1 MIADGD
7 NGQYTLNLLVEDR
20 AIARSKLQRNLR
32 IAEIGKDVVKTL
44 GRFIKEEISRGT
56 FIKNLDGLS
65 KVKIPVDMS
74 WSALLEERAAQVPD
88 KTFLLYEDERFT
100 YRQMDQNANKIANL
114 IKSFGGGKGKG
125 IGIFMKNS
133 PRYLDIF
140 FGVQKIG
147 MYIVPLN
154 PELKGDGLQYVID
167 HSDVE
172 FLVVDG
178 ELFKI
183 FETVKKDLP
192 KLRHVFVNDIEPDAI
207 NINVPFGIKKL
218 SAVKD
223 YPDSNPGVGYNL
235 EDMCLIMYTSG
246 TTGRAKGVVY
256 RYGRSSVKKL
266 SLLSG
271 LFVKPDDVYY
281 TAMQLCH
288 GNAMFLTVTFSLA
301 GRGTVA
307 LARKFSASKF
317 WEDIRRYK
325 VTTFN
330 VIGSMVPI
338 LMKQP
343 PSPLDSQNNVRAIL
357 SAACPADM
365 WEAFEKRF
373 GLTIYEGYGAVDGGG
388 KVIMN
393 LGTGPVGSIGKPS
406 KSFGEIRL
414 IDSEDKDVRPG
425 EAGELVFVLGEKKKS
440 SGKKKASGDGVEYYK
455 NEKATGEKNKD
466 GLLYTGDLLRS
477 DEKGYLYFV
486 GRNTESMRKGGENV
500 SAFEVEHVIMDHPAV
515 EEVAVYAVPSEMA
528 EDEIMA
534 SVKLV
539 EGMTLDPKDLIVFL
553 KDRLAR
559 YAVPRYIRIVTEFP
573 MTNSFRVVKKE
584 LEKTGVT
591 PDTFDAQKN

>member
-1 MIADGD
+1 MKTKKG
-7 NGQYTLNLLVEDR
+7 
-20 AIARSKLQRNLR
+20 RSNLQRGLR
-32 IAEIGKDVVKTL
+32 IAEISKDFLITL
-44 GRFIKEEISRGT
+44 SRFFNEEISRGT
-56 FIKNLDGLS
+56 LIKNLEGIGNF
-65 KVKIPVDMS
+65 KIPVDMS
-74 WSALLEERAAQVPD
+74 WAALLEERAAQVPD
-88 KTFLLYEDERFT
+88 KYFLLYEDERFT

-133 PRYLDIF
+133 PRYLDVF

-178 ELFKI
+178 ELFDT
-183 FETVKKDLP
+183 FAAVKKYLP
-192 KLRHVFVNDIEPDAI
+192 KLKHVFVNDCEPDTK
-207 NINVPFGIKKL
+207 NIKVPFGIKKL
-218 SAVKD
+218 SSAAEQSDV
-223 YPDSNPGVGYNL
+223 NPGVGYNL
-235 EDMCLIMYTSG
+235 KDMCLIMYTSG

-271 LFVKPDDVYY
+271 LFIKPDDVYY

-301 GRGTVA
+301 GKATIA

-330 VIGSMVPI
+330 VIGSMVSI

-343 PSPLDSQNNVRAIL
+343 ASPLDSQNNVRAII

-393 LGTGPVGSIGKPS
+393 IGTGPVGSIGKPS
-406 KSFGEIRL
+406 KSVGEIRL
-414 IDSEDKDVRPG
+414 IDSEGKDVKKG
-425 EAGELVFVLGEKKKS
+425 EPGELVFVLRAKKDSGKKKS
-440 SGKKKASGDGVEYYK
+440 SGEGVEYYK

-466 GLLYTGDLLRS
+466 GLLFTGDLLRS
-477 DEKGYLYFV
+477 DKDGYLYFV

-500 SAFEVEHVIMDHPAV
+500 SAFEVEKVIMDHPAV

-534 SVKLV
+534 SVKPV
-539 EGMTLDPKDLIVFL
+539 EGMQMDPKDLITFL
-553 KDRLAR
+553 KDRLAKF
-559 YAVPRYIRIVTEFP
+559 AIPRYIRIVTEFP
-573 MTNSFRVVKKE
+573 MTNSFRVIKKE
-584 LEKTGVT
+584 LEKIGVT
-591 PDTFDAQKN
+591 PDTFDAQKK

>member
-1 MIADGD
+1 MVNI
-7 NGQYTLNLLVEDR
+7 LLIFLGEVVVIER
-20 AIARSKLQRNLR
+20 NSVQRSLR
-32 IAEIGKDVVKTL
+32 IAEIGVDVARTL
-44 GRFIKEEISRGT
+44 GRFVKEEISRGT
-56 FIKNLDGLS
+56 LIKNLEDIGNF
-65 KVKIPVDMS
+65 KIPVDMS
-74 WSALLEERAAQVPD
+74 WAALLEERAAQIPD
-88 KTFLLYEDERFT
+88 KTFLLYENERYT
-100 YRQMDQNANKIANL
+100 YSEMDQNANKVANL
-114 IKSFGGGKGKG
+114 IKAFGGGKGVG

-167 HSDVE
+167 HSDVQ
-172 FLVVDG
+172 FLMVDG
-178 ELFKI
+178 ELFEA
-183 FETVKKDLP
+183 FEAVKKELP
-192 KLRHVFVNDIEPDAI
+192 KLKHIFVNDCEPDSKDI
-207 NINVPFGIKKL
+207 KVPFGTKRL
-218 SAVKD
+218 SAAKD
-223 YPDSNPGVGYNL
+223 YPVTHPGIGYNP

-266 SLLSG
+266 SILSG

-301 GRGTVA
+301 GRGTIA
-307 LARKFSASKF
+307 LARKFSASRF
-317 WEDIRRYK
+317 WEDIRRHN
-325 VTTFN
+325 VTIFN

-343 PSPLDSQNNVRAIL
+343 PNPLDAQNNVRVVL

-373 GLTIYEGYGAVDGGG
+373 GVTIYEGYGAVDGGG

-393 LGTGPVGSIGKPS
+393 LGNGPVGSIGKPS
-406 KSFGEIRL
+406 KRIGKTRL
-414 IDSEDKDVRPG
+414 IDAEGRDVKKG
-425 EAGELVFVLGEKKKS
+425 EPGELVFVLGEKRS
-440 SGKKKASGDGVEYYK
+440 SGDGVEYYK

-539 EGMTLDPKDLIVFL
+539 EGMTLDPKELITFL
-553 KDRLAR
+553 KDRLAK
-559 YAVPRYIRIVTEFP
+559 YAVPRYIRIVKEFP

-591 PDTFDAQKN
+591 PDTFDAQKSH

>member
-1 MIADGD
+1 MK
-7 NGQYTLNLLVEDR
+7 R
-20 AIARSKLQRNLR
+20 RLR

-56 FIKNLDGLS
+56 FVKNLDGLG

-74 WSALLEERAAQVPD
+74 WSALLEERAAQVPE

-100 YRQMDQNANKIANL
+100 YRRMDQNANKAANL
-114 IKSFGGGKGKG
+114 LKSFGGGKGKG

-133 PRYLDIF
+133 PRYLDVF
-140 FGVQKIG
+140 FGAQKIG
-147 MYIVPLN
+147 MYLVPLN

-178 ELFKI
+178 ELFET

-192 KLRHVFVNDIEPDAI
+192 KLKHVFVNDIEPDAI

-223 YPDSNPGVGYNL
+223 YPDNNPGVGYNL

-301 GRGTVA
+301 GKATVA
-307 LARKFSASKF
+307 LARKFSASRF
-317 WEDIRRYK
+317 WEEIRRHK
-325 VTTFN
+325 VTIFN

-343 PSPLDSQNNVRAIL
+343 PSPLDSQNHVRFVL

-373 GLTIYEGYGAVDGGG
+373 GVTIYEGYGAVDGGG

-406 KSFGEIRL
+406 KRFGEIRL
-414 IDSEDKDVRPG
+414 IDSEGKDVKPG
-425 EAGELVFVLGEKKKS
+425 EPGELVFVLGKKKN
-440 SGKKKASGDGVEYYK
+440 SGEGVEYYK

-477 DEKGYLYFV
+477 DEKGHLYFV

-553 KDRLAR
+553 KDRLAK
-559 YAVPRYIRIVTEFP
+559 YAVPRYIRIVKEFP

-591 PDTFDAQKN
+591 PDTFDAQQK

>member
-1 MIADGD
+1 MREG
-7 NGQYTLNLLVEDR
+7 R
-20 AIARSKLQRNLR
+20 AIARSSLQRSLR
-32 IAEIGKDVVKTL
+32 IAEIGKDVIKTL
-44 GRFIKEEISRGT
+44 GRFVKEEISRGT
-56 FIKNLDGLS
+56 LIKNLDGIG

-74 WSALLEERAAQVPD
+74 WADLLEERAAQIPQ
-88 KTFLLYEDERFT
+88 KTFLLFEKESYT
-100 YRQMDQNANKIANL
+100 YKEMDQNANKVANL
-114 IKSFGGGKGKG
+114 IKAFGGGKGKG
-125 IGIFMKNS
+125 IGLFMRNS
-133 PRYLDIF
+133 PRYLDVF

-172 FLVVDG
+172 FLAVDG
-178 ELFKI
+178 ELF
-183 FETVKKDLP
+183 ETFDAVKKDLP
-192 KLRHVFVNDIEPDAI
+192 KLKHVFVNDIEPDAQ
-207 NINVPFGIKKL
+207 NIKVPFGIKNL
-218 SAVKD
+218 GMVKD
-223 YPDSNPGVGYNL
+223 YPVTSPGVGYNP

-266 SLLSG
+266 SILSG
-271 LFVKPDDVYY
+271 LFVRPDDIYY
-281 TAMQLCH
+281 TSMQLCH

-301 GRGTVA
+301 GKATVA
-307 LARKFSASKF
+307 LARKFSASRF

-325 VTTFN
+325 VTLFN

-343 PSPLDSQNNVRAIL
+343 PGPLDAQNNVRYVL
-357 SAACPADM
+357 SAACPAEM
-365 WEAFEKRF
+365 WETFEKRF
-373 GLTIYEGYGAVDGGG
+373 GVVIYEGYGAVDGGG
-388 KVIMN
+388 KIIMN
-393 LGTGPVGSIGKPS
+393 PGTGPIGSIGRPT
-406 KSFGEIRL
+406 KSLGKYRL
-414 IDSEDKDVRPG
+414 IDSEGKDVKKG
-425 EAGELVFVLGEKKKS
+425 EPGELVFVLEERKQSPKKKS
-440 SGKKKASGDGVEYYK
+440 SGEGVEYYK
-455 NEKATGEKNKD
+455 NEQASGEKNKG
-466 GLLYTGDLLRS
+466 GLLYTGDLLRC

-539 EGMTLDPKDLIVFL
+539 EGMTLDPKELIAFL

-559 YAVPRYIRIVTEFP
+559 YAVPRYIRIVKEFP

-591 PDTFDAQKN
+591 PDTFDAGKVKN

>member
-1 MIADGD
+1 
-7 NGQYTLNLLVEDR
+7 
-20 AIARSKLQRNLR
+20 LQRSLR
-32 IAEIGKDVVKTL
+32 IAEIGKDVFKTF
-44 GRFIKEEISRGT
+44 GRFVKEEISRGT
-56 FIKNLDGLS
+56 LLKNLDGLS
-65 KVKIPVDMS
+65 RVKIPADMS
-74 WSALLEERAAQVPD
+74 WAALLEERAAQVPD
-88 KTFLLYEDERFT
+88 KTFLLYENERFT
-100 YRQMDQNANKIANL
+100 YSQMDQNANKVANL
-114 IKSFGGGKGKG
+114 IKSFGGDKGKG
-125 IGIFMKNS
+125 IGLFMKNS
-133 PRYLDIF
+133 PRYLDVF
-140 FGVQKIG
+140 FGVQKLG
-147 MYIVPLN
+147 MYVVPLN

-172 FLVVDG
+172 FLIVDG
-178 ELFKI
+178 ELF
-183 FETVKKDLP
+183 ETLEAVKKSLP
-192 KLRHVFVNDIEPDAI
+192 KLRHIFVNDCEPDTKDI
-207 NINVPFGIKKL
+207 KVPFGIKRL
-218 SAVKD
+218 SAARE
-223 YPDSNPGVGYNL
+223 YPATNPDVGYNL

-271 LFVKPDDVYY
+271 LFVKSDDVYY

-301 GRGTVA
+301 CRGTVA
-307 LARKFSASKF
+307 LARKFSASRF
-317 WEDIRRYK
+317 WEDIRRYN
-325 VTTFN
+325 VTIFN

-343 PSPLDSQNNVRAIL
+343 PNPLDSQNKVRCVI

-393 LGTGPVGSIGKPS
+393 IGTGPVGSIGKPS
-406 KSFGEIRL
+406 KSIGEIRL
-414 IDSEDKDVRPG
+414 IDSQGKDVKKGDP
-425 EAGELVFVLGEKKKS
+425 GELVFVLGNKKKNAEKKKE
-440 SGKKKASGDGVEYYK
+440 SGDGVEYYK
-455 NEKATGEKNKD
+455 NEQATGEKNKD

-534 SVKLV
+534 SIKLV
-539 EGMTLDPKDLIVFL
+539 EGMTLDPKELMTFL
-553 KDRLAR
+553 KDRLAK
-559 YAVPRYIRIVTEFP
+559 YAVPRYIRFVTEFP

-584 LEKTGVT
+584 LEKIGVT
-591 PDTFDAQKN
+591 PDTFDAQQNKG

>member
-1 MIADGD
+1 
-7 NGQYTLNLLVEDR
+7 
-20 AIARSKLQRNLR
+20 LR
-32 IAEIGKDVVKTL
+32 IAEIVKDLVKTAGGFVKDEL
-44 GRFIKEEISRGT
+44 SRGT
-56 FIKNLDGLS
+56 LVKNLEGIS
-65 KVKIPVDMS
+65 RVKIPVDMS
-74 WSALLEERAAQVPD
+74 WAALLEERAAQVPD
-88 KTFLLYEDERFT
+88 RTFLLYENERYT
-100 YRQMDQNANKIANL
+100 YQEMDQNANKMANL
-114 IKSFGGGKGKG
+114 LKSYGGGKGKG
-125 IGIFMKNS
+125 LAIFMKNS

-140 FGVQKIG
+140 FGAQKIG
-147 MYIVPLN
+147 MYLVPLN

-178 ELFKI
+178 ELFHTLEAVKNNLSKI
-183 FETVKKDLP
+183 KHIFI
-192 KLRHVFVNDIEPDAI
+192 NDIEPDVQQI
-207 NINVPFGIKKL
+207 NAPGIKKL
-218 SAVKD
+218 SEVKNQ
-223 YPDSNPGVGYNL
+223 SGANPGVGYNL

-271 LFVKPDDVYY
+271 LFVKPGDIYY

-288 GNAMFLTVTFSLA
+288 GNAMFLTVTCSLA
-301 GRGTVA
+301 QRGTVA

-317 WEDIRRYK
+317 WEDIRRHQ
-325 VTTFN
+325 VTIFN

-343 PSPLDSQNNVRAIL
+343 PGPLDGKNHVRVVL

-373 GLTIYEGYGAVDGGG
+373 GLTIYEGYGAVDGGN

-393 LGTGPVGSIGKPS
+393 PGTGPVGSIGKPNS
-406 KSFGEIRL
+406 RIGKYRL
-414 IDSEDKDVRPG
+414 IDSEGKDVKPG
-425 EAGELVFVLGEKKKS
+425 EAGELVFVLDGKKSSSPKKKS
-440 SGKKKASGDGVEYYK
+440 GEGVEYYK
-455 NEKATGEKNKD
+455 NEKATGEKNKG
-466 GLLYTGDLLRS
+466 GLLYTGDLLRC

-534 SVKLV
+534 SIKLV
-539 EGMTLDPKDLIVFL
+539 EGMTLDPKDLITFL
-553 KDRLAR
+553 KDRLAK
-559 YAVPRYIRIVTEFP
+559 YAVPRYIRIVQEFP

-584 LEKTGVT
+584 LEKIGVT
-591 PDTFDAQKN
+591 PDTFDAAKIQH

>member
-1 MIADGD
+1 MAEIVKDVIKTAGVFFIEESAR
-7 NGQYTLNLLVEDR
+7 GTLN
-20 AIARSKLQRNLR
+20 QNLKG
-32 IAEIGKDVVKTL
+32 ITKA
-44 GRFIKEEISRGT
+44 S
-56 FIKNLDGLS
+56 
-65 KVKIPVDMS
+65 IPVDMS
-74 WSALLEERAAQVPD
+74 WAQLLEERATQVPH
-88 KTFLLYEDERFT
+88 KAFLLYENERYT
-100 YRQMDQNANKIANL
+100 YREMDQNANKVANL
-114 IKSFGGGKGKG
+114 LKSMGGGKGKG
-125 IGIFMKNS
+125 VGIFMKNS
-133 PRYLDIF
+133 PRYLDVF
-140 FGVQKIG
+140 FGAQKIG

-154 PELKGDGLQYVID
+154 PELKGDGLRYVID

-172 FLVVDG
+172 YLFIEN
-178 ELFKI
+178 ELLDAFHAIKA
-183 FETVKKDLP
+183 EVP
-192 KLRHVFVNDIEPDAI
+192 KLKHIIVNDCEPDTK
-207 NINVPFGIKKL
+207 NMKVPSGMKRF
-218 SAVKD
+218 SAVANQ
-223 YPDSNPGVGYNL
+223 SNANPGVGFNP

-256 RYGRSSVKKL
+256 RYGQSSVKKL

-271 LFVKPDDVYY
+271 LYLKPDDVYY

-288 GNAMFLTVTFSLA
+288 ANAMFLTVTCSLGKRA
-301 GRGTVA
+301 TVA

-317 WEDIRRYK
+317 WEDIRHHK
-325 VTTFN
+325 VTVFN

-343 PSPLDSQNNVRAIL
+343 PSPLDSQNKVRVVL

-373 GLTIYEGYGAVDGGG
+373 GVTIYEGYGAVDGGN
-388 KVIMN
+388 KIVMN

-406 KSFGEIRL
+406 RSLGEYRL
-414 IDSEDKDVRPG
+414 LDGNGKDVKKGEPG
-425 EAGELVFVLGEKKKS
+425 ELAFVLGQKKS
-440 SGKKKASGDGVEYYK
+440 SGKKKSSGGGVEYYK

-477 DEKGYLYFV
+477 DAKGYLYFV

-539 EGMTLDPKDLIVFL
+539 EGMTLDPRELIVFL
-553 KDRLAR
+553 KDRLAK

-573 MTNSFRVVKKE
+573 MTNSFRVVKKD
-584 LEKTGVT
+584 LEKIGVT
-591 PDTFDAQKN
+591 PDTFDAQKSKG

>member
-1 MIADGD
+1 M
-7 NGQYTLNLLVEDR
+7 
-20 AIARSKLQRNLR
+20 R
-32 IAEIGKDVVKTL
+32 IAEIGKDVFKTF
-44 GRFIKEEISRGT
+44 GRFVKEEISRGT
-56 FIKNLDGLS
+56 LLKNLDGLS
-65 KVKIPVDMS
+65 RVKIPADMS
-74 WSALLEERAAQVPD
+74 WAALLEERAAQVPN
-88 KTFLLYEDERFT
+88 KTFLLYENERFT
-100 YRQMDQNANKIANL
+100 YCQMDQNANKAANL
-114 IKSFGGGKGKG
+114 IKSFGGGQGKG
-125 IGIFMKNS
+125 IAIFMKNS
-133 PRYLDIF
+133 PRYLDVF
-140 FGVQKIG
+140 FGAQKIG
-147 MYIVPLN
+147 MYVVPLN

-178 ELFKI
+178 ELF
-183 FETVKKDLP
+183 ETLEAVKKNLP
-192 KLRHVFVNDIEPDAI
+192 KLRHIFVNDCEPDSKDI
-207 NINVPFGIKKL
+207 KVPFGIKKL
-218 SAVKD
+218 SSFREQSGA
-223 YPDSNPGVGYNL
+223 NPGDGYNL

-271 LFVKPDDVYY
+271 LFVKSDDVYY

-301 GRGTVA
+301 CCGTVA
-307 LARKFSASKF
+307 LARKFSASRF
-317 WEDIRRYK
+317 WEDIRRYN
-325 VTTFN
+325 VTIFN

-343 PSPLDSQNNVRAIL
+343 PNPLDSQNKVRCVI

-393 LGTGPVGSIGKPS
+393 IGTGPVGSIGKPS
-406 KSFGEIRL
+406 KNTGEIRL
-414 IDSEDKDVRPG
+414 LDSQGKDVKKG
-425 EAGELVFVLGEKKKS
+425 EPGELVFVLGNRKKS
-440 SGKKKASGDGVEYYK
+440 SGKKKESGDGVEYYK

-477 DEKGYLYFV
+477 DDKGYLYFV

-539 EGMTLDPKDLIVFL
+539 EGMTLDPKELMAFL

-584 LEKTGVT
+584 LEKIGVT
-591 PDTFDAQKN
+591 PDTFDAQKNKG

>member
-1 MIADGD
+1 
-7 NGQYTLNLLVEDR
+7 
-20 AIARSKLQRNLR
+20 LR
-32 IAEIGKDVVKTL
+32 IAEIGKDVIKTL
-44 GRFIKEEISRGT
+44 GRFVSEEISRGT
-56 FIKNLDGLS
+56 LKQNLKGIS
-65 KVKIPVDMS
+65 KVAIPVDMS
-74 WSALLEERAAQVPD
+74 WAALLEERAAQVPN
-88 KTFLLYEDERFT
+88 KTFLLYENERFS
-100 YRQMDQNANKIANL
+100 YKQMDQNANKVANL
-114 IKSFGGGKGKG
+114 IKPFGGGKGKG
-125 IGIFMKNS
+125 IGLFMKNS
-133 PRYLDIF
+133 PRYLDVF

-154 PELKGDGLQYVID
+154 PELRGDGLQYVID

-178 ELFKI
+178 ELFDI
-183 FETVKKDLP
+183 FDAVKKDLL
-192 KLRHVFVNDIEPDAI
+192 KLKHVFINDCEPDTK
-207 NINVPFGIKKL
+207 NIKVPFGIKKL
-218 SAVKD
+218 SSLKEQSNA
-223 YPDSNPGVGYNL
+223 NPGAGFNP
-235 EDMCLIMYTSG
+235 EDICLIMYTSG

-271 LFVKPDDVYY
+271 LFIKPDDIYY

-301 GRGTVA
+301 GSATVA

-317 WEDIRRYK
+317 WEDIRRHK
-325 VTTFN
+325 VTLFN

-343 PSPLDSQNNVRAIL
+343 LSHLDSQNNVRAVL

-373 GLTIYEGYGAVDGGG
+373 GLTIYEGYGAVDGGN
-388 KVIMN
+388 KIIMN
-393 LGTGPVGSIGKPS
+393 LGTGPVGSIGKPT
-406 KSFGEIRL
+406 KRLGEYRL
-414 IDSEDKDVRPG
+414 VDSEGKDVKQG
-425 EAGELVFVLGEKKKS
+425 EPGELVFVLREKIN
-440 SGKKKASGDGVEYYK
+440 SGKKKSSGDGVEYYK
-455 NEKATGEKNKD
+455 NEKATGEKNKG

-539 EGMTLDPKDLIVFL
+539 DGMQLNPKDLIVFL
-553 KDRLAR
+553 KERLAK
-559 YAVPRYIRIVTEFP
+559 YAVPRYVRIVKEFP

-584 LEKTGVT
+584 LEKIGVT
-591 PDTFDAQKN
+591 PDTFDAQKSNLKK

>member
-1 MIADGD
+1 
-7 NGQYTLNLLVEDR
+7 
-20 AIARSKLQRNLR
+20 LR
-32 IAEIGKDVVKTL
+32 IAEIVKDVARTL
-44 GRFIKEEISRGT
+44 GRFVKEEISRGT
-56 FIKNLDGLS
+56 LVKNLDGIS
-65 KVKIPVDMS
+65 KFIIPVDMS
-74 WSALLEERAAQVPD
+74 WAALLEERASQIPD

-100 YRQMDQNANKIANL
+100 YKEMDQNANKLANL
-114 IKSFGGGKGKG
+114 IKAFGGGKGKG

-140 FGVQKIG
+140 FGIQKIG

-178 ELFKI
+178 DL
-183 FETVKKDLP
+183 FETFDAVKKDLP
-192 KLRHVFVNDIEPDAI
+192 KLKHIFVNDCEPDSRD
-207 NINVPFGIKKL
+207 INVPFGTKRL
-218 SAVKD
+218 SLARE
-223 YPDSNPGVGYNL
+223 YSSANPGIGYNP
-235 EDMCLIMYTSG
+235 EDMCLIIYTSG

-266 SLLSG
+266 SILSG

-301 GRGTVA
+301 GKATVA

-317 WEDIRRYK
+317 WEDVRRHR
-325 VTTFN
+325 VTLFN

-343 PSPLDSQNNVRAIL
+343 PSPLDSENNVRFVL

-365 WEAFEKRF
+365 WEPFEKRF
-373 GLTIYEGYGAVDGGG
+373 GVTLYEGYGAVDGGG

-393 LGTGPVGSIGKPS
+393 LGNGPVGSIGKPS
-406 KSFGEIRL
+406 KRIGEIRL
-414 IDSEDKDVRPG
+414 IDAEGKDVKKG
-425 EAGELVFVLGEKKKS
+425 EPGELVFVLGKKKKS
-440 SGKKKASGDGVEYYK
+440 SENKKESGEGVEYYK

-477 DEKGYLYFV
+477 DNEGYLYFV

-539 EGMTLDPKDLIVFL
+539 EGMTLDPRDLIAFL
-553 KDRLAR
+553 KDRLAK
-559 YAVPRYIRIVTEFP
+559 YAVPRYVRIVKEFP

-591 PDTFDAQKN
+591 PDTFDAQKSN

>member
-1 MIADGD
+1 MKTKKG
-7 NGQYTLNLLVEDR
+7 
-20 AIARSKLQRNLR
+20 RSNLQRGLR
-32 IAEIGKDVVKTL
+32 IAEISKDIL
-44 GRFIKEEISRGT
+44 IIMGRFLNEEISRGT
-56 FIKNLDGLS
+56 LMKNLEGIGNF
-65 KVKIPVDMS
+65 KIPVDMS
-74 WSALLEERAAQVPD
+74 WAALLEERAAQVPD
-88 KTFLLYEDERFT
+88 KYFLLYEDERFT

-133 PRYLDIF
+133 PRYLDVF

-178 ELFKI
+178 ELFDT
-183 FETVKKDLP
+183 FAAVKKHLP
-192 KLRHVFVNDIEPDAI
+192 KLKHVFVNDCEPDSK
-207 NINVPFGIKKL
+207 NIKVPFGIKKL
-218 SAVKD
+218 SSAAEQSNV
-223 YPDSNPGVGYNL
+223 NPGVGYNPK
-235 EDMCLIMYTSG
+235 DMCLIMYTSG

-271 LFVKPDDVYY
+271 LFIKPDDVYY

-301 GRGTVA
+301 GKATIA

-343 PSPLDSQNNVRAIL
+343 ASPLDSQNNVRAIL

-393 LGTGPVGSIGKPS
+393 IGTGPVGSIGKPS
-406 KSFGEIRL
+406 KSVGEVRL
-414 IDSEDKDVRPG
+414 IDSEGKDVKKG
-425 EAGELVFVLGEKKKS
+425 EPGELVFVLGKKKISSGKKKS
-440 SGKKKASGDGVEYYK
+440 SGEGVEYYK

-477 DEKGYLYFV
+477 DKDGYLYFV

-500 SAFEVEHVIMDHPAV
+500 SAFEVEKVIMDHQAV

-539 EGMTLDPKDLIVFL
+539 EGMTLDSKDLIVFL
-553 KDRLAR
+553 KDRLAKF
-559 YAVPRYIRIVTEFP
+559 AIPRYIRIVTEFP
-573 MTNSFRVVKKE
+573 MTNSFRVIKKE
-584 LEKTGVT
+584 LEKIGVT
-591 PDTFDAQKN
+591 PDTFDAQKK

>member
-1 MIADGD
+1 
-7 NGQYTLNLLVEDR
+7 
-20 AIARSKLQRNLR
+20 
-32 IAEIGKDVVKTL
+32 
-44 GRFIKEEISRGT
+44 
-56 FIKNLDGLS
+56 
-65 KVKIPVDMS
+65 
-74 WSALLEERAAQVPD
+74 
-88 KTFLLYEDERFT
+88 
-100 YRQMDQNANKIANL
+100 MDQNANKVANL
-114 IKSFGGGKGKG
+114 IKSFGDGKGKG
-125 IGIFMKNS
+125 IGLFMKNS

-154 PELKGDGLQYVID
+154 PELKGDGLRYVID

-178 ELFKI
+178 ELLDTFDA
-183 FETVKKDLP
+183 VKKDLL
-192 KLRHVFVNDIEPDAI
+192 KLKHIFINDCEPDTK
-207 NINVPFGIKKL
+207 NIKVPFGIEKL
-218 SAVKD
+218 SSATEQS
-223 YPDSNPGVGYNL
+223 PANPGIGFNP
-235 EDMCLIMYTSG
+235 EDICLIIYTSG

-271 LFVKPDDVYY
+271 LFIKQDDIYY

-301 GRGTVA
+301 GRATVA

-317 WEDIRRYK
+317 WEDIRRHK
-325 VTTFN
+325 VTLFN
-330 VIGSMVPI
+330 VIGSMVPV

-343 PSPLDSQNNVRAIL
+343 LSHLDSQNNVRAVL

-365 WEAFEKRF
+365 WEAFENRF
-373 GLTIYEGYGAVDGGG
+373 GITIYEGYGAVDGG
-388 KVIMN
+388 KKIVMN

-406 KSFGEIRL
+406 KRLGEFRL
-414 IDSEDKDVRPG
+414 IDGNGKDVKKGDP
-425 EAGELVFVLGEKKKS
+425 GELVFKMEEKKGS
-440 SGKKKASGDGVEYYK
+440 RSGGGVEYYK
-455 NEKATGEKNKD
+455 NEKATGEKLKT
-466 GLLYTGDLLRS
+466 GWLHTGDLLRS

-500 SAFEVEHVIMDHPAV
+500 SAFEVEHIIMEHPAV
-515 EEVAVYAVPSEMA
+515 EGVAVYAVPSEMA

-539 EGMTLDPKDLIVFL
+539 EGMQLDPKNLIVFL
-553 KDRLAR
+553 KDRLAK
-559 YAVPRYIRIVTEFP
+559 YAVPRYLRVVTEFP

-584 LEKTGVT
+584 LEKIGVT
-591 PDTFDAQKN
+591 PDTFDAQKSA

>member
-1 MIADGD
+1 
-7 NGQYTLNLLVEDR
+7 
-20 AIARSKLQRNLR
+20 LR
-32 IAEIGKDVVKTL
+32 IAEIGKDVIKTL
-44 GRFIKEEISRGT
+44 GRFVKEEISRGT
-56 FIKNLDGLS
+56 FIKNLDDIG
-65 KVKIPVDMS
+65 KFKIPVDMS
-74 WSALLEERAAQVPD
+74 WADLLEERAAQIPD
-88 KTFLLYEDERFT
+88 KTFLLYEQERYT
-100 YRQMDQNANKIANL
+100 YREMDQNANKVANL
-114 IKSFGGGKGKG
+114 MAAFGGGKGKG

-133 PRYLDIF
+133 PRYLDVF

-178 ELFKI
+178 ELF
-183 FETVKKDLP
+183 ETLDAVKKELP
-192 KLRHVFVNDIEPDAI
+192 KLKHIFVNDCEPDSKDL
-207 NINVPFGIKKL
+207 NVPFGTKRL
-218 SAVKD
+218 SAAND
-223 YPDSNPGVGYNL
+223 YPGTNPGVGYHP

-256 RYGRSSVKKL
+256 RYGRSTVKKL
-266 SLLSG
+266 SILSG
-271 LFVKPDDVYY
+271 LFVKPGDVYY

-301 GRGTVA
+301 GKGTVA
-307 LARKFSASKF
+307 LARKFSASRF
-317 WEDIRRYK
+317 WEDIRRHK
-325 VTTFN
+325 VTIFN

-343 PSPLDSQNNVRAIL
+343 PSPLDTQNNVRVVL

-373 GLTIYEGYGAVDGGG
+373 GVTIYEGYGAVDGGG

-393 LGTGPVGSIGKPS
+393 LGNGPVGSIGKPT
-406 KSFGEIRL
+406 KGIGETRL
-414 IDSEDKDVRPG
+414 IDSEGRDVKKG
-425 EAGELVFVLGEKKKS
+425 EPGELVFKIGEKKG
-440 SGKKKASGDGVEYYK
+440 SGGGVEYYK

-466 GLLYTGDLLRS
+466 GYIYTGDLLRS
-477 DEKGYLYFV
+477 DKNGYLYFV

-539 EGMTLDPKDLIVFL
+539 EGMTLDPGELIVFL
-553 KDRLAR
+553 KDRLAK
-559 YAVPRYIRIVTEFP
+559 YAVPRYIRVVKEFP

-591 PDTFDAQKN
+591 PDTYDAQKK

>member
-1 MIADGD
+1 
-7 NGQYTLNLLVEDR
+7 
-20 AIARSKLQRNLR
+20 
-32 IAEIGKDVVKTL
+32 
-44 GRFIKEEISRGT
+44 
-56 FIKNLDGLS
+56 
-65 KVKIPVDMS
+65 MS
-74 WSALLEERAAQVPD
+74 WAALLEERAAQFPD
-88 KTFLLYEDERFT
+88 KTFLLYENERFT
-100 YRQMDQNANKIANL
+100 YSQMDQNANKVANL
-114 IKSFGGGKGKG
+114 IKSFGGVQGKG

-133 PRYLDIF
+133 PRYLDVF

-147 MYIVPLN
+147 MYVVPLN

-178 ELFKI
+178 ELF
-183 FETVKKDLP
+183 ETLEAVKKNLP
-192 KLRHVFVNDIEPDAI
+192 KLRHVFVNDCEPGTKDI
-207 NINVPFGIKKL
+207 KVPFGIKKL
-218 SAVKD
+218 SAARE
-223 YPDSNPGVGYNL
+223 YPGTNPGVGYNL
-235 EDMCLIMYTSG
+235 EDKCLIMYTSG

-271 LFVKPDDVYY
+271 LFVKSDDVYY

-301 GRGTVA
+301 GGSTVA
-307 LARKFSASKF
+307 LARKFSASRF
-317 WEDIRRYK
+317 WEDIRCYN
-325 VTTFN
+325 VTIFN

-343 PSPLDSQNNVRAIL
+343 PGPLDSQNHVRCVI

-393 LGTGPVGSIGKPS
+393 IGTGPVGSIGKPS
-406 KSFGEIRL
+406 KSIGEIRL
-414 IDSEDKDVRPG
+414 IDSHGKDVKKG
-425 EAGELVFVLGEKKKS
+425 EPGELVFVLGNKKKNSEKKNE
-440 SGKKKASGDGVEYYK
+440 SGDGVEYYK
-455 NEKATGEKNKD
+455 NEQATGEKNKD
-466 GLLYTGDLLRS
+466 GFLYTGDLLRS

-534 SVKLV
+534 SIKLV
-539 EGMTLDPKDLIVFL
+539 EGMTLDPKELMAFL
-553 KDRLAR
+553 KDRLAK
-559 YAVPRYIRIVTEFP
+559 YAVPRYIRFVTEFP

-584 LEKTGVT
+584 LEKIGVT
-591 PDTFDAQKN
+591 PDTFDAQKNKG